1 MNAILEVQG
10 LVKRY
15 KKSDFSLKN
24 VSFSIPSGTIMGLV
38 GENGSGKTTTI
49 GCILNTLIR
58 DGGTVKVFG
67 REMSDASTDIRDD
80 IGVVLDANNFSEGLT
95 AVKISSVMRR
105 IYSKWDNDLF
115 NEYLKKFNLPAKQKI
130 KTFSKGMIMK
140 LGIATALSHHPKLLI
155 LDEATSGL
163 DPIVRDEVLD
173 VFMDFVQDESHSIL
187 LSSHITTDL
196 EKIADYITFIH
207 NGSVVFSKKKDELIY
222 NYGIICCKSAQ
233 FAEIDREDILAHIKR
248 DYQIDVL
255 IADKRAA
262 EKKYR
267 DFIIDNASIEN
278 IMLML
283 VKGEKN
289 EKD

>member
-1 MNAILEVQG
+1 MDAILEVSG
-10 LVKRY
+10 LSKKY
-15 KKSDFSLKN
+15 KKSDFSLQN

-58 DGGTVKVFG
+58 DSGTIKVFG

-80 IGVVLDANNFSEGLT
+80 IGVVLEAQHFSEYLT
-95 AVKISSVMRR
+95 AVKIASVLGR
-105 IYSKWDNDLF
+105 IYSKWDDDLF
-115 NEYLKKFNLPAKQKI
+115 NAYLEKFNLPAKQKI
-130 KTFSKGMIMK
+130 KTFSKGMIVK
-140 LGIATALSHHPKLLI
+140 LGIAAALSHHPKLLI

-173 VFMDFVQDESHSIL
+173 VFMDFVQDESRSVL
-187 LSSHITTDL
+187 LSSHITSDL

-207 NGSVVFSKKKDELIY
+207 NGSIVFNKKKDELIY
-222 NYGIICCKSAQ
+222 DYGVICCKTSQ
-233 FAEIDREDILAHIKR
+233 FAEIDSDDILAYLKR

-267 DFIIDNASIEN
+267 DFMIDNASIEK

-289 EKD
+289 EKN